1 MPEKIKLEDGS
12 EREVLTQA
20 EVEDLQGKAAKAGEA
35 ETLATTLKAAQKE
48 LDDYKG
54 QPGAEGMKNLRE
66 SLKRAKDAAKAKG
79 IEIDDNGNVIDTPK
93 VPTTDDINTAAER
106 AVAKSK
112 VQDILA
118 SKKSRLDSDSQAVFD
133 KKYQEL
139 TKDRDISP
147 TNVDEYVNAALA
159 AAGLPLT
166 AGAPAQRHNP
176 MDTFQGSGPI
186 EDDATKAANTKKAVD
201 NLKSM
206 GYGFK
211 NDPKTLTS

>member
-20 EVEDLQGKAAKAGEA
+20 EVEDLQGKAAKAGKA

-66 SLKRAKDAAKAKG
+66 SLKRAKDAAKSKG

-106 AVAKSK
+106 AVSKSK
-112 VQDILA
+112 VNDILVA
-118 SKKSRLDSDSQAVFD
+118 KKSRLDKDSQAVFD
-133 KKYQEL
+133 KKYNEL
-139 TKDRDISP
+139 TKDRDVSP
-147 TNVDEYVNAALA
+147 ANVEEYVNASLA

-166 AGAPAQRHNP
+166 AGVPAQRHNP
-176 MDTFQGSGPI
+176 LDTFQGAGPI
-186 EDDATKAANTKKAVD
+186 EDDATKAAAKDKAIETA
-201 NLKSM
+201 KSM
-206 GYGFK
+206 GYTFK
-211 NDPKTLTS
+211 NDPKTLTP